1 MQHLV
6 QKQVFNISAPSLLL
20 AQQWESRA
28 ANMLRHVI
36 TPCIEQCFNRFVKED
51 EVILLNRLEVDLG
64 MLSADIS
71 DQQIR
76 GRVEAAV
83 AAALQKIAPAAHTRQ
98 ATDLTKPFG
107 AGEQERKEF
116 QNRRFSRREA
126 MQECFIHFLVYGRLP
141 WWAEPDKMNKPEWDD
156 EWIAQL
162 GAAQYEHIIATLRR
176 WKHSQERLVQQFRTT
191 FIERLLERHNL
202 KLIREA
208 GIGWSWIEKIS
219 GAGSPALRKAYWKYV
234 IGRCISDDVTVTQLV
249 AALKY
254 WLEDHSGLK
263 KELAKEIL
271 TGQPAQPGTGIPAGA
286 VILKTLLTEA
296 MELKLLRPGK
306 QESSSSDDH
315 TGLSRGKQDSD
326 KKNNAAQ
333 TGGAAQE
340 QTGRENRGT
349 GTAPSD
355 TTGVAGTKSVSG
367 NDMPGSGPQGDIE
380 ALYADAAGLVL
391 LHPFL
396 PELFRMSNLWQAEG
410 WVSDQAQH
418 IAVLLVT
425 WLGYG
430 HTDVPEY
437 NLIIPKLLCG
447 MPWEETLDI
456 SIPLEDHHRQ
466 SGTEL
471 LEAVINHWSVLG
483 KTSADGL
490 REGFIMRRGKVE
502 EKKDGWLI
510 TVEKKAQDVLIGKL
524 PWGISMIRLPWMKN
538 TGVYVDWA

>member
-76 GRVEAAV
+76 ERVESVV

-98 ATDLTKPFG
+98 SADLTKPFG
-107 AGEQERKEF
+107 AGEQEKEKF

-141 WWAEPDKMNKPEWDD
+141 WWAEPDKMNKLEWDD

-162 GAAQYEHIIATLRR
+162 GAPQYEHIIATLRR
-176 WKHSQERLVQQFRTT
+176 WKHSQARLMQQFSIT
-191 FIERLLERHNL
+191 FIEKLLERYNPR
-202 KLIREA
+202 LIQEA
-208 GIGWSWIEKIS
+208 SIGWSWIEKIS
-219 GAGSPALRKAYWKYV
+219 GASSPALRKAYWTYM
-234 IGRCISDDVTVTQLV
+234 ISRCISDDVTGTQLV

-263 KELAKEIL
+263 KELAKEIR
-271 TGQPAQPGTGIPAGA
+271 TRQPAQPGTGIPADA
-286 VILKTLLTEA
+286 VMLKALLTEA
-296 MELKLLRPGK
+296 MELRPDK
-306 QESSSSDDH
+306 QGSSSSDDH
-315 TGLSRGKQDSD
+315 TGLSDGKQDAN

-333 TGGAAQE
+333 TGNATQE
-340 QTGRENRGT
+340 QTRRENRRT
-349 GTAPSD
+349 EIAPSN
-355 TTGVAGTKSVSG
+355 TTSVAGTKNVSG
-367 NDMPGSGPQGDIE
+367 NDMPGSGPEGDIE

-396 PELFRMSNLWQAEG
+396 PELFRMSDLWQAEG
-410 WVSDQAQH
+410 WVSEQAQH
-418 IAVLLVT
+418 TAVLLVT

-430 HTDVPEY
+430 HTDIPEY

-524 PWGISMIRLPWMKN
+524 PWGISMIRLPWMKD

>member
-36 TPCIEQCFNRFVKED
+36 TPCIEQCFNRFVKGD

-76 GRVEAAV
+76 ERVEAVV

-98 ATDLTKPFG
+98 TADLTKPFG
-107 AGEQERKEF
+107 AGEQEKEKF
-116 QNRRFSRREA
+116 HNRRFSRREA

-141 WWAEPDKMNKPEWDD
+141 WWAEPDKMNKPEWND

-162 GAAQYEHIIATLRR
+162 GAAQYEYIIATLRR
-176 WKHSQERLVQQFRTT
+176 WKHSQERLVQQFSIT
-191 FIERLLERHNL
+191 FIEKLLERYNPE
-202 KLIREA
+202 LIHETS
-208 GIGWSWIEKIS
+208 IGWSWIEKIS
-219 GAGSPALRKAYWKYV
+219 RASSPALRKAYWTYV
-234 IGRCISDDVTVTQLV
+234 VSRCISDNVTGTQLV

-263 KELAKEIL
+263 KELAKEIR
-271 TGQPAQPGTGIPAGA
+271 TGQPAQPGTGIPADA
-286 VILKTLLTEA
+286 VMLKTLLTEA
-296 MELKLLRPGK
+296 MELRLHK
-306 QESSSSDDH
+306 QGSASSNDH
-315 TGLSRGKQDSD
+315 TGLPNGKQDAD
-326 KKNNAAQ
+326 KKNNVAQ
-333 TGGAAQE
+333 ISDATQE

-349 GTAPSD
+349 ETAPSD
-355 TTGVAGTKSVSG
+355 TTGVAGTKNVSG
-367 NDMPGSGPQGDIE
+367 NDMPGSRPEGDVE

-396 PELFRMSNLWQAEG
+396 PELFRMSDLWQTEG
-410 WVSDQAQH
+410 WVSGQAQH
-418 IAVLLVT
+418 TAVLLVT

-430 HTDVPEY
+430 HTDIPEY

-510 TVEKKAQDVLIGKL
+510 TVEKKAQDVLMGKL
-524 PWGISMIRLPWMKN
+524 PWGISMIRLPWMKD

>member
-76 GRVEAAV
+76 EKVEAVV
-83 AAALQKIAPAAHTRQ
+83 AAALQKIVPAAHIRQ
-98 ATDLTKPFG
+98 AADLTKPFG
-107 AGEQERKEF
+107 AGEQEKEKF

-162 GAAQYEHIIATLRR
+162 GAPQYEHIIATLRR
-176 WKHSQERLVQQFRTT
+176 WKHSQERLVQQFSIT
-191 FIERLLERHNL
+191 FIEKLLERHNP
-202 KLIREA
+202 KLIQETST
-208 GIGWSWIEKIS
+208 GWSWIEKIS
-219 GAGSPALRKAYWKYV
+219 GASSQALRKAYWTYV
-234 IGRCISDDVTVTQLV
+234 VSRCISDDVTGTQLV

-263 KELAKEIL
+263 KELVKEIR
-271 TGQPAQPGTGIPAGA
+271 TRQPAQPGTGIPVDA
-286 VILKTLLTEA
+286 VMLKALLTEA
-296 MELKLLRPGK
+296 MELGPDK
-306 QESSSSDDH
+306 QGSSSGDDH
-315 TGLSRGKQDSD
+315 TGLPNGKQDAN
-326 KKNNAAQ
+326 KKNNVAQ
-333 TGGAAQE
+333 TSDATHE

-349 GTAPSD
+349 GTAPSNIKS
-355 TTGVAGTKSVSG
+355 VAGTKNVSGNDG
-367 NDMPGSGPQGDIE
+367 NDMPGSGTEGE

-396 PELFRMSNLWQAEG
+396 PELFRISDLWQAEG
-410 WVSDQAQH
+410 WVSVQAQH
-418 IAVLLVT
+418 TAVLLVT

-430 HTDVPEY
+430 HTDIPEY

-471 LEAVINHWSVLG
+471 LEAVIDHWSVLG

-510 TVEKKAQDVLIGKL
+510 TVEKKAQDVLMGKL
-524 PWGISMIRLPWMKN
+524 PWGISMIRLPWMKD

>member
-36 TPCIEQCFNRFVKED
+36 TPCIEQCFNRFVMED

-71 DQQIR
+71 DHQIR

-83 AAALQKIAPAAHTRQ
+83 AAALQKTAPAAYTRHT
-98 ATDLTKPFG
+98 TDLTKPFG
-107 AGEQERKEF
+107 AGEQEKEKF

-141 WWAEPDKMNKPEWDD
+141 WWAEPDKMNKAEWND

-176 WKHSQERLVQQFRTT
+176 WKHSQERLVQQFSIT
-191 FIERLLERHNL
+191 FIEKLLERHNP
-202 KLIREA
+202 KLIQETS
-208 GIGWSWIEKIS
+208 IGWSWIEKIS
-219 GAGSPALRKAYWKYV
+219 RAGSPALRKAYWKYV
-234 IGRCISDDVTVTQLV
+234 ISRCISDDVAATQLV
-249 AALKY
+249 GALKY

-263 KELAKEIL
+263 KELAKEIRSR
-271 TGQPAQPGTGIPAGA
+271 QPAQPGLGIPADA
-286 VILKTLLTEA
+286 VMLKALLTEA
-296 MELKLLRPGK
+296 MELSPDSQG
-306 QESSSSDDH
+306 SSSSDDH
-315 TGLSRGKQDSD
+315 TRLSEGNKGTD

-333 TGGAAQE
+333 TNNATQE
-340 QTGRENRGT
+340 QTRRENRGT
-349 GTAPSD
+349 GTVPSD
-355 TTGVAGTKSVSG
+355 PTSVTGTKKVSGNDG
-367 NDMPGSGPQGDIE
+367 NDMPGSGPEGDLE

-396 PELFRMSNLWQAEG
+396 PELFRMSDLWQAEG
-410 WVSDQAQH
+410 WVSEQAQH
-418 IAVLLVT
+418 TAVLLVT

-447 MPWEETLDI
+447 MPWEETLDV

-466 SGTEL
+466 SAAEL

-510 TVEKKAQDVLIGKL
+510 TVEKKAQDVLMGKL
-524 PWGISMIRLPWMKN
+524 PWGISMIRLPWMKD